1 MRKFIS
7 KMSIHSTYS
16 TVVYYTYIKLDS
28 QNHPFDFDTT
38 IHILEPNDS
47 HYASSQTNKP
57 NIMQTNKPTKYHA
70 NKQFI
75 HQFHFAIYIHNKT
88 KHSKVFPSLAVAAA
102 PATLNNYF
110 IFLFTILNTAQVFL
124 VVHHSHIHCIIQKT
138 DW

>member
-1 MRKFIS
+1 
-7 KMSIHSTYS
+7 MSIHSTYS

-28 QNHPFDFDTT
+28 QNHPFDFNLSRPGWYNNPYIGTKWLT
-38 IHILEPNDS
+38 LCIF
-47 HYASSQTNKP
+47 TNK
-57 NIMQTNKPTKYHA
+57 QTKYHA